1 VASAFSEASG
11 KTCSRTSARAEDD
24 PEWLGALADGNV
36 SVRTVAD
43 VGVGVMTAELR
54 GSAVRFFSAAA
65 FSEFCTAAGAD
76 GFGAG
81 GVSRRVGFSTESGRA
96 AGCTAAV
103 AADDEESERWPRI
116 FGIATTATITRT
128 AAAAGTT

>member
-1 VASAFSEASG
+1 MLRSG
-11 KTCSRTSARAEDD
+11 LRWDG
-24 PEWLGALADGNV
+24 LGARRREMEANQPFAGN
-36 SVRTVAD
+36 T
-43 VGVGVMTAELR
+43 MTAELR
-54 GSAVRFFSAAA
+54 GSAAGFFSAAA

-116 FGIATTATITRT
+116 FGSATTATITRK
-128 AAAAGTT
+128 AAAA